1 MDRSASAT
9 VFSRLGLLLLMGAVL
24 VSLAVVAPLGVLAW
38 HQLLS
43 HSYTDIYV
51 VVPARF
57 LAAMVGGSLAVLGS
71 SILVRRR
78 ARTIPGQ
85 PGGRAAGTAIALV
98 AGSWLVFGI
107 AWAALSA
114 WFAP

>member
-1 MDRSASAT
+1 MDRSASGGASLR
-9 VFSRLGLLLLMGAVL
+9 VGLLLVASAVL
-24 VSLAVVAPLGVLAW
+24 VSLAVVAPLGALAW

-43 HSYTDIYV
+43 YSYTDVYV
-51 VVPARF
+51 VMPAWA
-57 LAAMVGGSLAVLGS
+57 LASTVGGSLAVVS
-71 SILVRRR
+71 SSVLVRRR

-85 PGGRAAGTAIALV
+85 PGRRAAGTAIALV

-114 WFAP
+114 